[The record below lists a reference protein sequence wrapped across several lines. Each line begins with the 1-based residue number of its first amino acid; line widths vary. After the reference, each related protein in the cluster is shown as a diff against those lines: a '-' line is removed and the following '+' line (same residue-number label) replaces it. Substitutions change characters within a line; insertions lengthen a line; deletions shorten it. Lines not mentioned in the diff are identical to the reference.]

1 MGKYLYAK
9 LNYQTIKLNM
19 KYELRWTHSVE
30 AVITIRNQNQMD
42 KWLFLVMSNKN
53 YNENEE

>member
-19 KYELRWTHSVE
+19 KYELKWTHSME
-30 AVITIRNQNQMD
+30 AVYHIKKSKPDGQMIISCD
-42 KWLFLVMSNKN
+42 EQQKLQ
-53 YNENEE
+53 